1 MNVLSLFD
9 GMSCGQIALNRAGIE
24 YNNYYA
30 AEIDKYAI
38 KVTQANYPNTIQMGS
53 VTEWRTWDIDWG
65 SVGLFFGG
73 SPCQGFSFA
82 GKQLA
87 FDDPRSKL
95 FFVYVDILEHIKKH
109 NPKVKFM
116 LENVRMKKEH
126 LDLITKYVD
135 VEPVKINSD
144 LVSGQHR
151 IRFYW
156 CNWAINQPDDKGVLM
171 KDILQ
176 SQSEFDDS
184 HYYSSTVLKR
194 LNTDGLIRC
203 GRGGYKYACKEHD
216 KPAPITARHYKGMQS
231 QPYPV
236 IKEIVKLGNTNPSGN
251 GMNGDVFSSN
261 GLCPTLTTNK
271 GEGIKIKD
279 QEKYRKLTPIE
290 CERLQTVSDNYT
302 NHVSNSQRYKMLGN
316 GWTVEIIAHIF
327 KGMDS
332 EPVCTEKN
340 QLEFDFMD
348 NTP

>member
-109 NPKVKFM
+109 NRKVKFM

-126 LDLITKYVD
+126 LDLITKYIG
-135 VEPVKINSD
+135 VEPVKINSALVSAQNRVRYYWANFSINQPKDLDINISDILERGVSEGYNHTKKAVEYMNRTGSTGRVKWSYMFHSEEKKGKSQCLTSNFRKGVPNNVLVEKGGRIRKFTINELCRLQGVKDNYTD
-144 LVSGQHR
+144 LVS
-151 IRFYW
+151 YT
-156 CNWAINQPDDKGVLM
+156 
-171 KDILQ
+171 Q
-176 SQSEFDDS
+176 S
-184 HYYSSTVLKR
+184 
-194 LNTDGLIRC
+194 C
-203 GRGGYKYACKEHD
+203 
-216 KPAPITARHYKGMQS
+216 M
-231 QPYPV
+231 
-236 IKEIVKLGNTNPSGN
+236 
-251 GMNGDVFSSN
+251 
-261 GLCPTLTTNK
+261 
-271 GEGIKIKD
+271 
-279 QEKYRKLTPIE
+279 
-290 CERLQTVSDNYT
+290 
-302 NHVSNSQRYKMLGN
+302 MLGN
-316 GWTVEIIAHIF
+316 GWTVDVIAHIF